1 MVFWLCHR
9 EVLSVDTIVS
19 VEGKACIVSVEC
31 DGFCRH
37 VARKPPVVSP
47 AIYRELPLLP
57 LCIVLCPGT
66 FF

>member
-9 EVLSVDTIVS
+9 EVLSVDTVVS
-19 VEGKACIVSVEC
+19 LEGRAFIVSVEC
-31 DGFCRH
+31 YGFCRH

-47 AIYRELPLLP
+47 AIYRELPLLH
-57 LCIVLCPGT
+57 LCIVVCPGI